1 MSHALVLDQYVVDA
15 LDASLGSSASLLD
28 IGIGLGY
35 WGYFTK
41 VVRDF
46 RGYVVGVEISTECLR
61 RIKRTKLYDELVLGD
76 AAFLPFRNKAF
87 DVSLLVEVL
96 EHMSKALGRATLV
109 DIVRITGKKLIL
121 TTPNGVWGK
130 TCTFDNK
137 HPADPGH
144 ARVHVSVW
152 SKADLEELGVRVRG
166 VGCKLLRLD
175 KPRPPILRYTKKLL
189 DVTLGRLSEH
199 IPWLADFLFGEIDIH

>member
-1 MSHALVLDQYVVDA
+1 MSHALILDQYIVNA
-15 LDASLGSSASLLD
+15 LDASLGSSVNLLD
-28 IGIGLGY
+28 IGVGHGY
-35 WGYFTK
+35 WGYFTR

-46 RGYVVGVEISTECLR
+46 RGYVVGVEISLECLR
-61 RIKRTKLYDELVLGD
+61 RIKRTKLYDELVLSD
-76 AAFLPFRNKAF
+76 AAFLPFRNNAF

-109 DIVRITGKKLIL
+109 DVVRITRKKLIL

-130 TCTFDNK
+130 TCTIENK
-137 HPADPGH
+137 QTTDLGH

-152 SKADLEELGVRVRG
+152 SKADLEELGVSVRG

-175 KPRPPILRYTKKLL
+175 RPGPLILRYAKKFL

-199 IPWLADFLFGEIDIH
+199 FPWLADFLFREIDIH